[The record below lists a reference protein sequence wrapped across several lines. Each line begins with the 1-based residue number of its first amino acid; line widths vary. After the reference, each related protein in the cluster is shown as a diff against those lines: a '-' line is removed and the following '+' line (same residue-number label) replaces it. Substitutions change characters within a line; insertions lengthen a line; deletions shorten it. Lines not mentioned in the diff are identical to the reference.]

1 MEHIKVIIA
10 TDKFKG
16 SLTSM
21 QACECIRSGVLQA
34 NKNAA
39 IKIFPMADGGDG
51 FATAIKYYWQTAT
64 VHCKAVNP
72 LMKAIDASYE
82 WDETNKTAIIELAS
96 ASGLMLL
103 KEDEQ
108 NPLHTSTYGT
118 GLLIQHA
125 IEKGACKIIVGL
137 GGSATN
143 DAGIGILSALGFGF
157 KNKQGNILPP
167 VGASL
172 SSVNSIEPPP
182 LLPSVEFVVACDVAN
197 TLFGR
202 QGAAYIYAPQKG
214 ADGNAVKILD
224 KGLRHFAYI
233 IQLQT
238 GKDIASFSGS
248 GAAGGTAAGLAAF
261 FKTQIVSGAKFIIDI
276 SKIEEQIEGAGI
288 VITGEGKLDSQSLQ
302 GKAVYEI
309 AMLAKKRQTPLIIFC
324 GQNTLG
330 KAALQKA
337 GKPIVVALTQKGS
350 DDAAIKNAAA
360 LLSNAAANYF
370 KQAWF

>member
-1 MEHIKVIIA
+1 M
-10 TDKFKG
+10 
-16 SLTSM
+16 
-21 QACECIRSGVLQA
+21 
-34 NKNAA
+34 
-39 IKIFPMADGGDG
+39 
-51 FATAIKYYWQTAT
+51 
-64 VHCKAVNP
+64 
-72 LMKAIDASYE
+72 
-82 WDETNKTAIIELAS
+82 
-96 ASGLMLL
+96 
-103 KEDEQ
+103 
-108 NPLHTSTYGT
+108 
-118 GLLIQHA
+118 
-125 IEKGACKIIVGL
+125 
-137 GGSATN
+137 
-143 DAGIGILSALGFGF
+143 GFGF

-238 GKDIASFSGS
+238 GKDIACFSGS

-330 KAALQKA
+330 KAAMQKA

>member
-72 LMKAIDASYE
+72 LMKAIDATYE

>member
-10 TDKFKG
+10 PDKFKG

-330 KAALQKA
+330 KAAMQKA

>member
-10 TDKFKG
+10 PDKFKG

-125 IEKGACKIIVGL
+125 IEIGACKIIVGL

>member
-10 TDKFKG
+10 PDKFKG

-21 QACECIRSGVLQA
+21 QACECIRSGILQA

-64 VHCKAVNP
+64 IHCKAVNP

-330 KAALQKA
+330 KAAMQKA

>member
-10 TDKFKG
+10 PDKFKG

>member
-21 QACECIRSGVLQA
+21 QACECIRSGILQA

-64 VHCKAVNP
+64 IHCKAVNP

-330 KAALQKA
+330 KAAMQKA

>member
-10 TDKFKG
+10 PDKFKG

-72 LMKAIDASYE
+72 LMKAIDATYE

-330 KAALQKA
+330 KAAMQKA

>member
-10 TDKFKG
+10 PDKFKG

-64 VHCKAVNP
+64 IHCKAVNP

>member
-10 TDKFKG
+10 PDKFKG

-21 QACECIRSGVLQA
+21 QACECIRSGILQA

-72 LMKAIDASYE
+72 LMKAIDATYE

-330 KAALQKA
+330 KAAMQKA

>member
-10 TDKFKG
+10 PDKFKG

-238 GKDIASFSGS
+238 GKDIACFSGS

>member
-10 TDKFKG
+10 PDKFKG

-72 LMKAIDASYE
+72 LMKAIDATYE